1 MFCFPSKI
9 PPVGYKRVEIIEGTQ
24 MKKKKNFFLGFFFFW
39 LTFKQTAYQKR
50 KYLLFM
56 EKQSLDFVF
65 CFHWCKERRGMCTE
79 KDRIPSGRRSSGNK
93 FRSFSVVFFL
103 SFRLPPFVCL
113 FVCFSQQEC
122 RHSSKTHF
130 WFLQDS
136 SRKKEVGKDEAQMF
150 QRQKQSN
157 YFTFCISI
165 Y

>member
-24 MKKKKNFFLGFFFFW
+24 MKKKKKLFWGFFFF
-39 LTFKQTAYQKR
+39 LVNFQTDGLPKEEILAIYGKAV
-50 KYLLFM
+50 LGFCVLF
-56 EKQSLDFVF
+56 SLVQGKVRNV
-65 CFHWCKERRGMCTE
+65 HG

-130 WFLQDS
+130 CFLQDS

-150 QRQKQSN
+150 QR
-157 YFTFCISI
+157 
-165 Y
+165 